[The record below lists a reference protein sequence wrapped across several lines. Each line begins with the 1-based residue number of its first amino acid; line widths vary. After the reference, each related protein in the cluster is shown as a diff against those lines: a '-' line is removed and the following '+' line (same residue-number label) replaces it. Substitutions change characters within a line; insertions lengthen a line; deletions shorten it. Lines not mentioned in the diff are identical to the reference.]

1 MESKELLQ
9 STSLD
14 WTVKKTEIQTV
25 DGILIPEKVAI
36 VREDTKEILSV
47 MGKDYEAFQ
56 NHETM
61 ELLFKIN
68 QSTGLQIHKSGYFNE
83 GQKVY
88 IQLKSDDLSLNGD
101 TIKGFIT
108 AVNSFDGSTSLAFGN
123 STITIS
129 CMNTFFQVFRAL
141 ESKIRHTKSLRP
153 KVDEILFGIDKLLGE
168 EQKHFEYIKKMSEI
182 DINDKLQ
189 TDIIRI
195 LFDIEKSEDMEKLS
209 TRKENLINLFKT
221 GWDREINEKG
231 KNLWG
236 AMSATTYFGT
246 HLQHKTS
253 DKSQYAKMFA
263 KTGANERMVWNQLVH
278 MV

>member
-47 MGKDYEAFQ
+47 MGKDYESFQ

-263 KTGANERMVWNQLVH
+263 KTGVNERMVWNQLVH

>member
-221 GWDREINEKG
+221 GWDHEINEKG

-236 AMSATTYFGT
+236 AMSAATYFGT
-246 HLQHKTS
+246 HLKHKTS
-253 DKSQYAKMFA
+253 EKSQYAKMFA